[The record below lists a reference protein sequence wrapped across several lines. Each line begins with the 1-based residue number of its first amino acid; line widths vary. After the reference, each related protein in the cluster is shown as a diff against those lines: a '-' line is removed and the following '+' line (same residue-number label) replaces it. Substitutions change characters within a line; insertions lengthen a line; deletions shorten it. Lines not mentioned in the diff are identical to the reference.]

1 MWACVCEVVNV
12 VYYISPLLLSFYNDL
27 ECLILTG
34 GVYGTMVL
42 FLLFLFYLF
51 KGICLCIQ
59 YKSKN
64 RMGVS
69 YVIAVPAYQQV
80 HNYRA
85 IQGQSTFVNFLNCWC
100 RLVQQTPLGPQ
111 RARPGHLILR
121 WSERYCH
128 FQEFVAQNA

>member
-1 MWACVCEVVNV
+1 MWACVCEVGNV

-59 YKSKN
+59 CKSKN

-85 IQGQSTFVNFLNCWC
+85 IQGQSTFVNFLNC
-100 RLVQQTPLGPQ
+100 
-111 RARPGHLILR
+111 
-121 WSERYCH
+121 
-128 FQEFVAQNA
+128 